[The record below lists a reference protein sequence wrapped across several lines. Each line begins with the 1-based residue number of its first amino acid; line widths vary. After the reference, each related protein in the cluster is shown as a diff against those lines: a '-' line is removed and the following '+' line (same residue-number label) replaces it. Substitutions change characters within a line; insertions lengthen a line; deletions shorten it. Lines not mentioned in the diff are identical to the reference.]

1 MDVGSLDGNTDAE
14 NHTEIAEE
22 SFFGTDRIAT
32 GDVSIF
38 GDEES
43 QQESH
48 EDVSNEGFSSFDPGL
63 DEWDVCS
70 AGGGHGQFESSYMD
84 DDAVP
89 LPSGYDPGYS
99 VACAM
104 AQTAAKPVT
113 HFWEHGFW
121 ANIFGDS
128 SEPLDEPSSL
138 YRPREVPNVEE
149 YVQGSGTVQEVA
161 TSSKTRRM
169 AGYKDVVQNIEQLA
183 WREQREAAWETAM
196 RRWHSCILSWDQ
208 NVTIT
213 KLLLGKDDFTSQCQI
228 LVDVLHNKAPN
239 TLLKRCNS
247 LSKLVNDMN
256 SNGLQFPCDEEYL
269 YTYLKVQQS
278 LGAPASRL
286 KSLLEALS
294 FCRHIFGMEEL
305 SECVKSRRCMGAAS
319 NQPGHVVKQAA
330 PIKVE
335 HLICLHRVLN
345 EDYDNWDRLFSGM
358 CLFVLYSRARW
369 SDAQQC
375 EKLEFESAFN
385 GSVMYVEGSVAIHK
399 TCQAVGLKHSFL
411 PLTAPGHG
419 VDFTNWAELWRT
431 VRDSMDVCDLSKFP
445 VMPAPDREGVATV
458 RPLNTSEASKWLN
471 MILERFGHI
480 DCTYTS
486 HSLKATC
493 LSFAAKMGCNF
504 EDRLALGYHTNPL
517 RIALRY
523 SRDASARPLRVLESC
538 LAKIR
543 NGEFRPDETR
553 SGRFVEVPKDHDQDQ
568 KLHVFEISDEENSVA
583 CNVKTEDAGE
593 ASDGHVTTDSDSES
607 AEDAVVMPSAP
618 MRTLTRPAGTKFWQR
633 KKFKT
638 FHLSMEDHNK
648 FLLCGRKITDAHVSA
663 SDVQRFDA
671 VKCRQCFKSLALK
684 S

>member
-1 MDVGSLDGNTDAE
+1 MDVESFDGNANAGNGSED
-14 NHTEIAEE
+14 AEE

-38 GDEES
+38 GDEDS
-43 QQESH
+43 QQEFR
-48 EDVSNEGFSSFDPGL
+48 EDVSNDGLSSFAQGSD
-63 DEWDVCS
+63 DWDVCS
-70 AGGGHGQFESSYMD
+70 VGGGHGRFVSSYMD

-104 AQTAAKPVT
+104 AQTVAKPVAR
-113 HFWEHGFW
+113 FWEHGFW

-128 SEPLDEPSSL
+128 SETLHGPSSL

-149 YVQGSGTVQEVA
+149 YARGSGTDEVLEA
-161 TSSKTRRM
+161 SSKTRRV

-196 RRWHSCILSWDQ
+196 RRWHSCILSW
-208 NVTIT
+208 NRSVTIT
-213 KLLLGKDDFTSQCQI
+213 RLLLGKDDFTSQCQI

-269 YTYLKVQQS
+269 YAYLKVQQS
-278 LGAPASRL
+278 SGAPASRL

-294 FCRHIFGMEEL
+294 FCKHIFGIDEL
-305 SECVKSRRCMGAAS
+305 SECVNSRRCMGAAS
-319 NQPGHVVKQAA
+319 DKPGHVVRQAA
-330 PIKVE
+330 PLRVE
-335 HLICLHRVLN
+335 HLICLHQVLN
-345 EDYDNWDRLFSGM
+345 EDYDNWDRMFCGV

-375 EKLEFESAFN
+375 EKLEFDPAFD
-385 GSVMYVEGSVAIHK
+385 GSVMYVEGSAAIHK
-399 TCQAVGLKHSFL
+399 TCQAVGLKHAFL
-411 PLTAPGHG
+411 PLTAPAHG

-431 VRDSMDVCDLSKFP
+431 VRDSLDVGDLSKFP

-458 RPLNTSEASKWLN
+458 RPLNTSEASKWPN
-471 MILERFGHI
+471 MILARLGHI
-480 DCTYTS
+480 DCAYTS

-517 RIALRY
+517 RMALRY

-543 NGEFRPDETR
+543 RGEFRPDESR
-553 SGRFVEVPKDHDQDQ
+553 SGRFVEVRGGAKGPGPKTG
-568 KLHVFEISDEENSVA
+568 VA
-583 CNVKTEDAGE
+583 C
-593 ASDGHVTTDSDSES
+593 
-607 AEDAVVMPSAP
+607 
-618 MRTLTRPAGTKFWQR
+618 L
-633 KKFKT
+633 
-638 FHLSMEDHNK
+638 
-648 FLLCGRKITDAHVSA
+648 
-663 SDVQRFDA
+663 
-671 VKCRQCFKSLALK
+671 
-684 S
+684 